1 MADKI
6 KRAFVWLRKALVI
19 TEKTTAPGA
28 LLNTIQTTLD
38 VFGWERYDETT
49 NRNTVSAANVN
60 TVSSPAVPDD
70 VLRLIIEASV
80 ETSNAALAFHMWM
93 DKLDAA
99 SNINVGVMR
108 PIAVPISAIV
118 IRNALERPLILR
130 PGDVLA
136 GRCTPATGV
145 GETLAIRQRFIDLPI
160 GEYIRS
166 L

>member
-28 LLNTIQTTLD
+28 LRNDIQIALD

-49 NRNTVSAANVN
+49 NRNNVSGANVN
-60 TVSSPAVPDD
+60 TIASPAVPAD
-70 VLRLIIEASV
+70 VLRLVIEASV
-80 ETSNAALAFHMWM
+80 ETSNAVLPFHMWM

-99 SNINVGVMR
+99 TNINVGVMR

-118 IRNALERPLILR
+118 IRNALDRPLILR

-160 GEYIRS
+160 GEYIRA